1 MKFSDPYMFYLVWAV
16 FLLVCVIIYGS
27 RKRGRILSKF
37 ALTDVFHSII
47 PEYSEKRRYVK
58 GGLLILALVFIV
70 IALAGPLVG
79 FRWEKIE
86 QKGVDIMICLDC
98 SRSMLAEDIKPSR
111 LERAKHEIIDLL
123 RMMKSD
129 RAGLV
134 AFAGDAV
141 LQCPLTMDYSAFNIF
156 LNALN
161 PDYLPV
167 GGTNISGAIETAL
180 NGFEKNVNS
189 DKAIILITDGENTSG
204 KPFDAAKK
212 AAEQGVKIFCIG
224 VGSRDG
230 APVPDKN
237 GGFKK
242 DMQGRIIMSKVD
254 DAGLK
259 KIAAIAGGRYVRSV
273 AGNMD
278 LDIIYN
284 QDIRKTM
291 KKKTIESTRRKIWEN
306 RFQWFLFPGLI
317 LLFAELFIDERK
329 KINKMIFFLLVFP
342 MMLLFSSVNCHA
354 GASSSVKKGI
364 AFFSKG
370 EYAKAEKNF
379 IDAQLDRPELPDI
392 YYDIG
397 TAAYKKGDFK
407 SALRNFKKA
416 LDTKNKELKIK
427 ARYNLANT
435 EYRMGD
441 FKKAVQDYE
450 KVLKENP
457 ENKNARENLEFVKKK
472 IKEKKKKQ
480 NSSNKNKKSKNSDKK
495 QNKQGNN
502 KTDKDKNKNKSDKQN
517 QNQTQTQK
525 QNQNPNQKQ
534 KQKQKLNQNQDRS
547 RNQKNKEQDK
557 NKPRNSSQ
565 DKENKK
571 QGSKKSTN
579 QKSALNKKQN
589 KPGKNMNKSDD
600 NKHRQK
606 GRKGKK
612 QAGINKSPLDRAQE
626 MMLNRLQDK
635 PGRAM
640 IPAYGK
646 TVIEKDW

>member
-1 MKFSDPYMFYLVWAV
+1 MKFSDPYMFYLVWVV
-16 FLLVCVIIYGS
+16 FFLVCMIIYGS
-27 RKRGRILSKF
+27 GKRGRILSDF
-37 ALTDVFHSII
+37 ALKNVFDSIL
-47 PEYSEKRRYVK
+47 PEYSRKRRYLK

-70 IALAGPLVG
+70 IALTGPLVG

-123 RMMKSD
+123 RMMESD

-134 AFAGDAV
+134 AFAGVAV

-167 GGTNISGAIETAL
+167 GGTDISGAIETAL

-189 DKAIILITDGENTSG
+189 DKAIILITDGENTAG

-212 AAEQGVKIFCIG
+212 AAKQGVKIFCIG

-230 APVPDKN
+230 APVPDKK

-242 DMQGRIIMSKVD
+242 DLQGRIIMSKVD

-259 KIAAIAGGRYVRSV
+259 KIAAITCGRYVRSV

-278 LDIIYN
+278 LDIIYK
-284 QDIRKTM
+284 QDINKTM
-291 KKKTIESTRRKIWEN
+291 TKKTIKSTRRKIWEN

-317 LLFAELFIDERK
+317 LLFAELFVDERK
-329 KINKMIFFLLVFP
+329 RAKKIMFFLFIFP
-342 MMLLFSSVNCHA
+342 MVLLSSPVNCRA

-364 AFFSKG
+364 TAFSQGK
-370 EYAKAEKNF
+370 YAKAEKNF

-416 LDTKNKELKIK
+416 LDSKNKDLKDK

-441 FKKAVQDYE
+441 FEKAVQDYE

-457 ENKNARENLEFVKKK
+457 EDKNAKENLEFVKKK
-472 IKEKKKKQ
+472 IKEKKK
-480 NSSNKNKKSKNSDKK
+480 NSSRDNNKNSKEKNSDKK
-495 QNKQGNN
+495 KNKTGNN
-502 KTDKDKNKNKSDKQN
+502 KTGRDKNKNKSDKQQHN
-517 QNQTQTQK
+517 QNLNR
-525 QNQNPNQKQ
+525 NQNRN
-534 KQKQKLNQNQDRS
+534 
-547 RNQKNKEQDK
+547 RNQKNKDRDK
-557 NKPRNSSQ
+557 NKQHNGFQ
-565 DKENKK
+565 DKKNKK
-571 QGSKKSTN
+571 QSSKKGGGKNSDGN
-579 QKSALNKKQN
+579 RDKN
-589 KPGKNMNKSDD
+589 KPGKNMNKTHD
-600 NKHRQK
+600 NTHRQK
-606 GRKGKK
+606 GRRGK
-612 QAGINKSPLDRAQE
+612 QAGINKAPLDRSQE
-626 MMLNRLQDK
+626 MMLNRLKDK

>member
-1 MKFSDPYMFYLVWAV
+1 MKFSDPYMFYLFWVV
-16 FLLVCVIIYGS
+16 FLLVCVMIYGN
-27 RKRGRILSKF
+27 RKKGRILSKF
-37 ALTDVFHSII
+37 ALKNVFDSII
-47 PEYSEKRRYVK
+47 PQYSKERRYLK
-58 GGLLILALVFIV
+58 GCLLILALVFIV
-70 IALAGPLVG
+70 IALTGPLVG
-79 FRWEKIE
+79 FKWEKIE

-141 LQCPLTMDYSAFNIF
+141 LQCPLTMDYSGFNIF

-167 GGTNISGAIETAL
+167 GGTDISGAIETAL

-204 KPFDAAKK
+204 KPFDAAEK
-212 AAEQGVKIFCIG
+212 AAKQGVKIFCIG

-230 APVPDKN
+230 APVPDKK

-254 DAGLK
+254 DTGLK
-259 KIAAIAGGRYVRSV
+259 KIASITGGRYVRSV

-278 LDIIYN
+278 LDIIYK
-284 QDIRKTM
+284 QDINRNM
-291 KKKTIESTRRKIWEN
+291 KKKTIKSTRRKIWEN

-329 KINKMIFFLLVFP
+329 KINKFLVFILVFP
-342 MMLLFSSVNCHA
+342 LALFSFSVNCRA
-354 GASSSVKKGI
+354 GASLSVKKGI
-364 AFFSKG
+364 EAFSKG
-370 EYAKAEKNF
+370 EYEKAEKKF

-416 LDTKNKELKIK
+416 LESKNKDLKNK

-441 FKKAVQDYE
+441 FEKAIQNYE

-457 ENKNARENLEFVKKK
+457 NDKNAKENLEFVKKK
-472 IKEKKKKQ
+472 MKEKNKKK
-480 NSSNKNKKSKNSDKK
+480 NSSNKNKNNKTKNSDKK
-495 QNKQGNN
+495 KNKPDNN
-502 KTDKDKNKNKSDKQN
+502 KTGKDKNKNRSDKQN
-517 QNQTQTQK
+517 QNQ
-525 QNQNPNQKQ
+525 
-534 KQKQKLNQNQDRS
+534 NQNQDQNRHG
-547 RNQKNKEQDK
+547 KNKDRDKSKKHKGLQDK
-557 NKPRNSSQ
+557 KNKQQTGKQNANKNSDQ
-565 DKENKK
+565 NR
-571 QGSKKSTN
+571 
-579 QKSALNKKQN
+579 AQN
-589 KPGKNMNKSDD
+589 KPAKNMNKKDN
-600 NKHRQK
+600 NKHDQNS
-606 GRKGKK
+606 GKGKK
-612 QAGINKSPLDRAQE
+612 TGIKRSALDRAQE
-626 MMLNRLQDK
+626 MMLNRLKDK

-646 TVIEKDW
+646 TVIDKDW

>member
-1 MKFSDPYMFYLVWAV
+1 MKFSDPYMFYLVWVV
-16 FLLVCVIIYGS
+16 FFLVCMIIYGI
-27 RKRGRILSKF
+27 RKRGKILSKF
-37 ALTDVFHSII
+37 AMEDLFHSII
-47 PEYSEKRRYVK
+47 PEYSKKRRYVK
-58 GGLLILALVFIV
+58 GGLLILSLVFIV
-70 IALAGPLVG
+70 IALSGPLVG

-98 SRSMLAEDIKPSR
+98 SRSMLAEDIKPNR

-167 GGTNISGAIETAL
+167 GGTDISGAIETAL

-189 DKAIILITDGENTSG
+189 DKAIILITDGENTAG

-212 AAEQGVKIFCIG
+212 AAKLGVKIFCIG

-230 APVPDKN
+230 APVPDKK

-259 KIAAIAGGRYVRSV
+259 KIAAITGGRYVRSV

-278 LDIIYN
+278 LDIIYK
-284 QDIRKTM
+284 QDINKTM
-291 KKKTIESTRRKIWEN
+291 KKKTIKSTRRKIWEN

-317 LLFAELFIDERK
+317 LLFAELFVDERNRTK
-329 KINKMIFFLLVFP
+329 KIMFFLLVFP
-342 MMLLFSSVNCHA
+342 MVIFSSPANCRA

-364 AFFSKG
+364 TAFSKG

-379 IDAQLDRPELPDI
+379 IDAQLDRPDMPDL

-407 SALRNFKKA
+407 SALRNFRKA
-416 LDTKNKELKIK
+416 LDCKNKDLKNK

-441 FKKAVQDYE
+441 FEKAVKDYE

-457 ENKNARENLEFVKKK
+457 EDKNARDNLEFVKKK
-472 IKEKKKKQ
+472 IKEKKKKK
-480 NSSNKNKKSKNSDKK
+480 NSTNNKNKNNKTKNPDKK
-495 QNKQGNN
+495 KNKTGNN
-502 KTDKDKNKNKSDKQN
+502 KTAKDKNKNRSDKQQHN
-517 QNQTQTQK
+517 QNH
-525 QNQNPNQKQ
+525 NQNRNE
-534 KQKQKLNQNQDRS
+534 
-547 RNQKNKEQDK
+547 NQKNKNLDK
-557 NKPRNSSQ
+557 RQPRNGSQ
-565 DKENKK
+565 DKKNKK
-571 QGSKKSTN
+571 QGSKKSADKN
-579 QKSALNKKQN
+579 SDKNKKQN
-589 KPGKNMNKSDD
+589 KPDENINKTDD
-600 NKHRQK
+600 NEHRQK
-606 GRKGKK
+606 GRKGK
-612 QAGINKSPLDRAQE
+612 QAGRNKAPLDRAQE

-646 TVIEKDW
+646 AVIEKDW